1 VAGVL
6 AVMAL
11 VTGLA
16 QGSFLM
22 TTKGQQAW
30 LDMSTQ
36 QIEKRSGQPI
46 TDQQAATFEKMAPF
60 VGYLTLA
67 GSLVAV
73 PIVVSIEAGILFG
86 IFTFGTGGTASFK
99 QVLSVVAHSSMVSML
114 GLLLA
119 VILQFTRGVIS
130 MNAGPANLAALLPM
144 LPEDGFLAHFLGWF
158 DLFRLWWIVVL
169 AIGLGVLYK
178 RNSRTIM
185 LALLAVYFV
194 IAGCAA
200 AFMSR

>member
-1 VAGVL
+1 
-6 AVMAL
+6 
-11 VTGLA
+11 
-16 QGSFLM
+16 
-22 TTKGQQAW
+22 
-30 LDMSTQ
+30 
-36 QIEKRSGQPI
+36 
-46 TDQQAATFEKMAPF
+46 
-60 VGYLTLA
+60 
-67 GSLVAV
+67 
-73 PIVVSIEAGILFG
+73 
-86 IFTFGTGGTASFK
+86 
-99 QVLSVVAHSSMVSML
+99 ML
-114 GLLLA
+114 GLLFA